1 MLAQQLHHAML
12 SNYSPFGNAAQYALV
27 SQWLAQKI
35 VIVVAPKRATAIV
48 KRGVFLVEVLNQVFQ
63 VIPDIEKKILEALS
77 GNSDES

>member
-1 MLAQQLHHAML
+1 MLAQQLHDAML
-12 SNYSPFGNAAQYALV
+12 LYHSPFGNAAQYALV

-35 VIVVAPKRATAIV
+35 VIVVAPKRATDIV

-63 VIPDIEKKILEALS
+63 VIPDFEKKNLEALS